1 MSTAST
7 PEPKGDAARAKPR
20 PRTLK
25 ARTNATLRWLH
36 VYTSM
41 ISLLIVLF
49 FSLTGITLNHPDWT
63 FGTVET
69 RRELSGT
76 LPSGWLRGE
85 TVDWLTVAEDL
96 RAAHHLSGRV
106 QDPRFDAGEA
116 SLSFRAPGYSAD
128 VLIEAPSGRYTVNV
142 DAQGFVAVMNDLHRG
157 RDAGGAWAW
166 VIDVSGVFLAVISA
180 TGLALLF
187 YLRKIRVQAL
197 FAMVGG
203 GAVVV
208 ALMKMVT

>member
-1 MSTAST
+1 M
-7 PEPKGDAARAKPR
+7 KPR

-36 VYTSM
+36 IYTSM
-41 ISLLIVLF
+41 ISLLVVLF

-63 FGTVET
+63 FGSMEA

-76 LPSGWLRGE
+76 LPRGWIQGE
-85 TVDWLTVAEDL
+85 SVDWLTVAEDL
-96 RAAHHLSGRV
+96 RAAHNLRGRA
-106 QDPRFDAGEA
+106 QDTRFDAGEA

-128 VLIEAPSGRYTVNV
+128 VLIEAPSGKYSVNV

-157 RDAGGAWAW
+157 RDAGSAWAW
-166 VIDVSGVFLAVISA
+166 VIDVSGLFLTLISV

-187 YLRKIRVQAL
+187 YLRKIRVKAL
-197 FAMVGG
+197 LVMVG

-208 ALMKMVT
+208 IALMRLAT